1 MDKKIP
7 VGISARHVH
16 LSQDDLEFLFG
27 FDYELTPAK
36 ELSQPNTFACDE
48 TVTIKTDDG
57 KEIKNVRIVG
67 PFRNYNQV
75 EISKTDAWKLK
86 LNPPVRTSGAIAGSE
101 HITLRTEKASVT
113 LDEGCIIADRHVHFN
128 TKDQDKYH
136 VKNGDKLK
144 LHILGEKRGTIEVFA
159 KVSDDGY
166 YEVHLDTDDAN
177 AFLLNTGD
185 EVVLEIPE

>member
-1 MDKKIP
+1 MYHK
-7 VGISARHVH
+7 VNVAISNRHVH
-16 LSQDDLEFLFG
+16 LTKETYEKLFDFKLTKKKDLNQIG
-27 FDYELTPAK
+27 
-36 ELSQPNTFACDE
+36 QFAANE
-48 TVTIKTDDG
+48 TVDIVSGDNVI
-57 KEIKNVRIVG
+57 ENVRIVG

-159 KVSDDGY
+159 KVSDDGF

>member
-67 PFRNYNQV
+67 PTSTVTAVVISRSDAIKYGLNAPLRLDEDVDNSGSCYIVGPMGELKIREGVIV
-75 EISKTDAWKLK
+75 EQRHIHMSTNEASTFGVTAGEIVKVKVDGDKGGIMDNVICLVDDRFK
-86 LNPPVRTSGAIAGSE
+86 LN
-101 HITLRTEKASVT
+101 
-113 LDEGCIIADRHVHFN
+113 
-128 TKDQDKYH
+128 
-136 VKNGDKLK
+136 
-144 LHILGEKRGTIEVFA
+144 LHIDI
-159 KVSDDGY
+159 
-166 YEVHLDTDDAN
+166 DDAN
-177 AFLLNTGD
+177 AFNLKQGD
-185 EVVLEIPE
+185 FVELIK

>member
-67 PFRNYNQV
+67 PASTV
-75 EISKTDAWKLK
+75 TAVVISRSDAIKYGLNAPLRLDEDVDNSGSCYIVGPMGELKIREGVIVKVKVDGDKGGIMDNVICLVDDRFK
-86 LNPPVRTSGAIAGSE
+86 LN
-101 HITLRTEKASVT
+101 
-113 LDEGCIIADRHVHFN
+113 
-128 TKDQDKYH
+128 
-136 VKNGDKLK
+136 
-144 LHILGEKRGTIEVFA
+144 LHIDI
-159 KVSDDGY
+159 
-166 YEVHLDTDDAN
+166 DDAN
-177 AFLLNTGD
+177 AFNLKQGD
-185 EVVLEIPE
+185 FVELIK